1 MTLKFT
7 GNHGTVGQ
15 LFPAHLAWLSWLGWF
30 PSKSNS
36 KAKIVWAHIFWPQ
49 LMLGPSSGSQLSP
62 GQIKYFFFSNIY
74 PSLLPA
80 GLGTDV
86 FSTIHP
92 ADGSSTFN
100 CPRVVEHLKLCS
112 VMLFRNTFCYT
123 GEQSIHYVFR
133 KRNKNNQASVAA
145 AGLRKSWPIPAFQP
159 E

>member
-1 MTLKFT
+1 MGVLFGDDIK
-7 GNHGTVGQ
+7 NLLGTMA
-15 LFPAHLAWLSWLGWF
+15 LLDNFSLHTWHEPSWLGWF

-49 LMLGPSSGSQLSP
+49 LMLGPSSRSQLSP

-100 CPRVVEHLKLCS
+100 CPRVVEHLKLGS

-123 GEQSIHYVFR
+123 GWNGPAILKAVNTLCIQKKEQ
-133 KRNKNNQASVAA
+133 K
-145 AGLRKSWPIPAFQP
+145 
-159 E
+159 